1 MKTSHQQ
8 GSITLLKEKLI
19 GLPCIALMDLFS
31 LPTPMLETCS
41 FQEKTLQLLD
51 TCFWLS
57 NSTPQKLMFTPCVL
71 ENRYCKRRANITMKQ
86 NIKETKK
93 NMNNVVSKKCGYS
106 PNDIEKK
113 FLASKKVRTLFNFH
127 RIVQRKKYTINSINT
142 IEKNTNQKR
151 KNCTKIWRL
160 MKRYQF
166 WPKEYKKIRPWQ
178 VLYTNGSKHF
188 LL

>member
-1 MKTSHQQ
+1 MLLVVELYSSKVDVYPMCSRKKVLQKTGQHYDE
-8 GSITLLKEKLI
+8 IKH
-19 GLPCIALMDLFS
+19 
-31 LPTPMLETCS
+31 
-41 FQEKTLQLLD
+41 
-51 TCFWLS
+51 
-57 NSTPQKLMFTPCVL
+57 
-71 ENRYCKRRANITMKQ
+71 KRN
-86 NIKETKK
+86 KK

-160 MKRYQF
+160 MKRY
-166 WPKEYKKIRPWQ
+166 
-178 VLYTNGSKHF
+178 
-188 LL
+188 